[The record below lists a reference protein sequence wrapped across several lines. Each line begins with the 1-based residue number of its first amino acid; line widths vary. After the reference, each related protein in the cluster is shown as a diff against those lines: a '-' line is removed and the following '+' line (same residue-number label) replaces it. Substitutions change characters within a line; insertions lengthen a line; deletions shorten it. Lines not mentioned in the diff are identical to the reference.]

1 MRLSDQ
7 TAELFTAL
15 AEAQTNMTGAI
26 KDASNP
32 FFKSSY
38 ADLTSVIKAIKKP
51 ISDAGLAVAQFPIS
65 KEGQI
70 GVRTLLTHTSGQFM
84 EEAFYLPIQKLT
96 PQEGGS
102 AVTYAKR
109 YALAALFMLP
119 TVDDDSEA
127 AMFRNEPSPKELC
140 DKAVKKHKASVD
152 AIKKYCDE
160 NTEESVAL
168 AKEAYMELGE
178 ETMMHL
184 WLAPTKGGVFTT
196 QQRKLLKYGHS
207 AQGGA

>member
-7 TAELFTAL
+7 TAELFIAL

-51 ISDAGLAVAQFPIS
+51 VSDAGLAVAQFPIS
-65 KEGQI
+65 KEGHI
-70 GVRTLLTHTSGQFM
+70 GVRTLLMHTSGQFM

-109 YALAALFMLP
+109 YALAALFCLP

-127 AMFRNEPSPKELC
+127 AMFRHEPTPKQRC
-140 DKAVKKHKASVD
+140 DIAAGIHSKSVV
-152 AIKKYCDE
+152 AIKEYLSE
-160 NTEESVAL
+160 GTEDSVAL
-168 AKEAYMELGE
+168 GKEAFMELDE
-178 ETMMHL
+178 ETRIDL

-196 QQRKLLKYGHS
+196 VERKLLKYGYS
-207 AQGGA
+207 A